1 MTDIQKQKETEKQN
15 DMETVITRETSKID
29 ELKRLGDVGLS
40 LNIGN
45 KKGFNVLELRVTKQ
59 SLNQTLQ
66 EKDTSNK

>member
-1 MTDIQKQKETEKQN
+1 MTDIQKQKEEEKQN

-29 ELKRLGDVGLS
+29 ELKSLGDVGLS
-40 LNIGN
+40 LKIGN